1 MFTIHFIDPDTN
13 HGKVY
18 ITLPTLELAQHYWDK
33 LSEAN
38 FHMVSTRP

>member
-1 MFTIHFIDPDTN
+1 MHTIYFRAVSGNTVRIEC
-13 HGKVY
+13 
-18 ITLPTLELAQHYWDK
+18 PTHEEAQHYWDK